1 MSKTYDILRS
11 LGGGQKMAVS
21 NETKAEINRLLMED
35 KTFRR
40 TYYNQNTE
48 GHAEAVEHIAKLQH
62 RTPKPGE

>member
-1 MSKTYDILRS
+1 
-11 LGGGQKMAVS
+11 MAVS

-35 KTFRR
+35 KAFRR

-48 GHAEAVEHIAKLQH
+48 GHAEAVEHLAKLQH